1 MARSP
6 NARLLLVNKKVKMS
20 DLLDYPHDPDQPIAV
35 FDSGVGGLT
44 VVAAL
49 RDLLPNEDIL
59 YLGDTARVPYG
70 IKSPATV
77 TQFATQLAGWLLQFR
92 PKLMVVAC
100 NTLSAVA
107 MPQLESL
114 GLPII
119 GVVEPGARAAAGLAA
134 ARTVAVLA
142 TEATVG
148 SGAYVRAIHAIDSS
162 VPVVQRSCPLFVPMA
177 EEGRDSNDKLVV
189 EAAFEYLEPI
199 RRLRPGVVVLGCTHY
214 PLLRD
219 AIAHAV
225 NSGAVVVD
233 SAEETAWA
241 VQRALKRD
249 NRLSSRANAGT
260 LRCYATD
267 NPDRFRKIGT
277 RFCGEPLEYVDLVPL
292 DDIVT
297 MDLQLASP

>member
-1 MARSP
+1 
-6 NARLLLVNKKVKMS
+6 MS
-20 DLLDYPHDPDQPIAV
+20 DLLDYPHDPDQPIAM

-44 VVAAL
+44 VAAAV
-49 RDLLPNEDIL
+49 RQLLANEDIV

-70 IKSPATV
+70 IKSAETV
-77 TQFATQLAGWLLQFR
+77 TRFARQLACWLLQHR

-107 MPQLESL
+107 MPRLEAM

-119 GVVEPGARAAAGLAA
+119 GVVEPGARAAAALSAG
-134 ARTVAVLA
+134 RTVAVLA
-142 TEATVG
+142 TEATVN

-177 EEGRDSNDKLVV
+177 EEGRDSNDKLVN
-189 EAAFEYLEPI
+189 EAAYEYLESI

-219 AIAHAV
+219 AIARAV
-225 NSGAVVVD
+225 NGGAVVVD
-233 SAEETAWA
+233 SAEETAWI
-241 VQRALKRD
+241 VQRLLKR
-249 NRLSSRANAGT
+249 NNLLSARANAGT

-267 NPDRFRKIGT
+267 NAERFRRIGT
-277 RFCGEPLEYVDLVPL
+277 RFCGEPLEHVELVPL
-292 DDIVT
+292 DEIVA
-297 MDLQLASP
+297 MDMQVAAP

>member
-1 MARSP
+1 
-6 NARLLLVNKKVKMS
+6 VKKKLKMS
-20 DLLDYPHDPDQPIAV
+20 DLLDYPHDPDQPIAM

-44 VVAAL
+44 VAAAV
-49 RDLLPNEDIL
+49 RQLLANEDIV

-70 IKSPATV
+70 IKSAETV
-77 TQFATQLAGWLLQFR
+77 TRFARQLACWLLQHR

-107 MPQLESL
+107 MPRLEAM

-119 GVVEPGARAAAGLAA
+119 GVVEPGARAAAALSAG
-134 ARTVAVLA
+134 RTVAVLA
-142 TEATVG
+142 TEATVN

-177 EEGRDSNDKLVV
+177 EEGRDSNDKLVN
-189 EAAFEYLEPI
+189 EAAYEYLESI

-219 AIAHAV
+219 AIARAV
-225 NSGAVVVD
+225 NGGAVVVD
-233 SAEETAWA
+233 SAEETAWI
-241 VQRALKRD
+241 VQRLLKR
-249 NRLSSRANAGT
+249 NNLLSARANAGT

-267 NPDRFRKIGT
+267 NAERFRRIGT
-277 RFCGEPLEYVDLVPL
+277 RFCGEPLEHVELVPL
-292 DDIVT
+292 DEIVA
-297 MDLQLASP
+297 MDMQVAAP